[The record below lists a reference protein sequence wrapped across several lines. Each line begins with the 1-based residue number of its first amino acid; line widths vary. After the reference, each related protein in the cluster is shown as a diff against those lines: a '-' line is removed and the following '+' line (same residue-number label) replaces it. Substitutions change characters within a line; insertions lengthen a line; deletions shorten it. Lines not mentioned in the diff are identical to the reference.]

1 MPHRKKL
8 IIFTVI
14 AAVLGAGYVF
24 RVDIAVK
31 AIGVAFRWSTSV
43 GPNIEIA
50 WDKPTE
56 AEKLKPGAKRPPNI
70 VVILTDDMGFND
82 VSFYGGGMV
91 QTPHI
96 DALAREGVNFRNGY
110 AGSAVCAVSRV
121 ALLTGRYST
130 RSGFE
135 FTPTPDQMGPILKL
149 LASQNDN
156 MRKNRFIERENTLTF
171 NERGMPPSEVT
182 VAELLQQANYHTV
195 HIGKWHLGREKQF
208 MPNAQ
213 GFDESLFM
221 SSGLYLPVDSP
232 DVVNSKQDF
241 DPIDRVLWNILSYS
255 ASFNGG
261 EPFAPRG
268 YLTDYY
274 TEEAVKVI
282 ENNKD
287 RPFLLYLAHWGIHT
301 PLQAKR
307 SDYDALADD
316 IADPRAR
323 VYGAMIKSVDRSVG
337 AVMQALKD
345 NGLDE
350 DTIVIFTSDNGGA
363 NYIGLP
369 EVNKPYRGWKLSFFE
384 GGTHVP
390 FFARWPGKLP
400 AGTNYPHPVSH
411 MDIMPTAL
419 AAAGVTYQPET
430 EDKSI
435 DGVNLLPHAQGTVS
449 GAPHDFL
456 VWRTGSYQAILADG
470 WKLHVTAYHE
480 PDERLFHISVD
491 PTEQRD
497 VAAQYPDKIAE
508 LKALLAT
515 HNAQQVPPLWESNAM
530 MPITVDKTLDE
541 PMSSDDD
548 YIYWQN

>member
-1 MPHRKKL
+1 MSRKKL
-8 IIFTVI
+8 IITVLI
-14 AAVLGAGYVF
+14 AIVLGAGYMY
-24 RVDIAVK
+24 RVDIAVA
-31 AIGVAFRWSTSV
+31 AIGTAFRWSTSV

-50 WDKPTE
+50 WQQPTE

-70 VVILTDDMGFND
+70 IVILTDDMGFND
-82 VSFYGGGMV
+82 VSFYGGGLV

-96 DALAREGVNFRNGY
+96 DGLAKEGVNFRNGY
-110 AGSAVCAVSRV
+110 AGSAVCSVSRV
-121 ALLTGRYST
+121 ALLTGRYAT

-135 FTPTPDQMGPILKL
+135 FTPTPDQMGPILEL
-149 LASQNDN
+149 LASENDN
-156 MRKNRFIERENTLTF
+156 LRKSHFVETQSALSYS
-171 NERGMPPSEVT
+171 ERGMPASEVT

-195 HIGKWHLGREKQF
+195 HIGKWHLGREKEF

-221 SSGLYLPVDSP
+221 ASGLYLPINAP
-232 DVVNSKQDF
+232 DVVNAKQDF
-241 DPIDRVLWNILSYS
+241 DPIDRVLWNIMKYS

-261 EPFAPRG
+261 PLFEPRG

-282 ENNKD
+282 EANKD

-323 VYGAMIKSVDRSVG
+323 VYGAMIKAVDRSVG

-363 NYIGLP
+363 DYIGLP
-369 EVNKPYRGWKLSFFE
+369 DINQPYRGWKLSFFE

-390 FFARWPGKLP
+390 FFARWPGHLP
-400 AGTNYPHPVSH
+400 AGTSYLHPVSH

-419 AAAGVTYQPET
+419 AAAGVDYQPET
-430 EDKSI
+430 ADKSI
-435 DGVNLLPHAQGTVS
+435 DGTNLLPHVLGEKPE
-449 GAPHDFL
+449 APHDFL

-470 WKLHVTAYHE
+470 WKLHVTDYPE
-480 PDERLFHISVD
+480 VDERLYHLSVD
-491 PTEQRD
+491 PTEQHDVVAQHPEKRD
-497 VAAQYPDKIAE
+497 A
-508 LKALLAT
+508 LKALLAA
-515 HNAQQVPPLWESNAM
+515 HNAKQLPPLWGSSAR
-530 MPITVDKTLDE
+530 MPITIDKTLE
-541 PMSSDDD
+541 EAMSPDDD